1 MATSN
6 IKAMIPSD
14 LRKVWDFVSDVENYG
29 SKNFCSRFRTQSNK
43 LGRKTVQI

>member
-14 LRKVWDFVSDVENYG
+14 LCKVWDFVSDVENYG
-29 SKNFCSRFRTQSNK
+29 TWRI
-43 LGRKTVQI
+43 LELMME